1 MMDWLTL
8 LGALGVSN
16 LLSIIVTWKL
26 GGKRT
31 SDANATLVEIE
42 TLVKMREF
50 YRDEIARLLK
60 VNEELHATVNE
71 LRAEL
76 KDVEGE
82 NYSHANIP

>member
-1 MMDWLTL
+1 MDWLTL

-26 GGKRT
+26 GGKRI

-42 TLVKMREF
+42 ALVKVREF

-76 KDVEGE
+76 KEVKGE
-82 NYSHANIP
+82 NYSHADIP

>member
-1 MMDWLTL
+1 MDWLTL

-60 VNEELHATVNE
+60 ANEGLHATVNE

-76 KDVEGE
+76 KEVKGE
-82 NYSHANIP
+82 NYSHADIP

>member
-1 MMDWLTL
+1 MDWFTL

-26 GGKRT
+26 GGKRI

-60 VNEELHATVNE
+60 ANEELHATVNE
-71 LRAEL
+71 LLQEL
-76 KDVEGE
+76 KEARGE
-82 NYSHANIP
+82 TTNRPEIP

>member
-1 MMDWLTL
+1 MDWLTL
-8 LGALGVSN
+8 LSALGVSN
-16 LLSIIVTWKL
+16 LLSIIITWKL

-50 YRDEIARLLK
+50 YRDEIAHLLK

-71 LRAEL
+71 LLQEIKEAR
-76 KDVEGE
+76 GE
-82 NYSHANIP
+82 TVIHSENS

>member
-1 MMDWLTL
+1 MDWLTL

-42 TLVKMREF
+42 ALVKMREF

-76 KDVEGE
+76 KEVKGE

>member
-1 MMDWLTL
+1 MDWLTL
-8 LGALGVSN
+8 LSALGVSN
-16 LLSIIVTWKL
+16 LLSIIITWKL

-50 YRDEIARLLK
+50 YRDEIAHLLK

-71 LRAEL
+71 LLQEIKEAR
-76 KDVEGE
+76 GE
-82 NYSHANIP
+82 TAIHSENS

>member
-1 MMDWLTL
+1 MDWLTL

-42 TLVKMREF
+42 ALVKVREF

-76 KDVEGE
+76 KEVKGE
-82 NYSHANIP
+82 NYPHADIP

>member
-1 MMDWLTL
+1 MDWLTL

-42 TLVKMREF
+42 ALVKMREF

-60 VNEELHATVNE
+60 VNEGLHATVNE

-76 KDVEGE
+76 KDVKGK

>member
-1 MMDWLTL
+1 MDWLTL
-8 LGALGVSN
+8 LSALGVSN
-16 LLSIIVTWKL
+16 LLSIIITWKL

-50 YRDEIARLLK
+50 YRDEIAHLLK

-71 LRAEL
+71 LLQEIKEAG
-76 KDVEGE
+76 GE
-82 NYSHANIP
+82 TAIHSENS

>member
-1 MMDWLTL
+1 MDWLTL

-42 TLVKMREF
+42 ALVKVREF

-60 VNEELHATVNE
+60 ANEELHATVNE

-76 KDVEGE
+76 KEVKGE
-82 NYSHANIP
+82 NYSHADIP

>member
-1 MMDWLTL
+1 MDWFTL

-16 LLSIIVTWKL
+16 LLSILVTWKL

-71 LRAEL
+71 LLQEL
-76 KDVEGE
+76 KEARGE
-82 NYSHANIP
+82 TPNCSEIP

>member
-1 MMDWLTL
+1 MDWLTL

-42 TLVKMREF
+42 ALVKVREF

-76 KDVEGE
+76 KEVEGE
-82 NYSHANIP
+82 NYSHADIP

>member
-1 MMDWLTL
+1 MDWLTL
-8 LGALGVSN
+8 LSALGVSN
-16 LLSIIVTWKL
+16 LLSIIITWRL

-50 YRDEIARLLK
+50 YRDEIAHLLK

-71 LRAEL
+71 LLQEL
-76 KDVEGE
+76 KEARGE
-82 NYSHANIP
+82 TAIHSENS

>member
-1 MMDWLTL
+1 MDWFTL

-31 SDANATLVEIE
+31 PDANATLVEIE

-71 LRAEL
+71 LLQEL
-76 KDVEGE
+76 KEARGE
-82 NYSHANIP
+82 TTNRPEIP

>member
-1 MMDWLTL
+1 MDWLTL
-8 LGALGVSN
+8 LGVLGVSN

-42 TLVKMREF
+42 ALVKVREF

-76 KDVEGE
+76 KEVNGE
-82 NYSHANIP
+82 NYSHADIP

>member
-1 MMDWLTL
+1 MDWLTL

-42 TLVKMREF
+42 ALVKVREF

-76 KDVEGE
+76 KEVKGE
-82 NYSHANIP
+82 DYSHADIP

>member
-1 MMDWLTL
+1 MDWLTL
-8 LGALGVSN
+8 LSALGVSN
-16 LLSIIVTWKL
+16 LLSIIITWKL

-50 YRDEIARLLK
+50 YRDEIAHLLK

-71 LRAEL
+71 LLQEIKEAREETAIHS
-76 KDVEGE
+76 E
-82 NYSHANIP
+82 NS

>member
-1 MMDWLTL
+1 MDWLTL

>member
-1 MMDWLTL
+1 MDWLTL
-8 LGALGVSN
+8 LSVLGVSN

-31 SDANATLVEIE
+31 SDANATLVEIK

-71 LRAEL
+71 LLQEL
-76 KDVEGE
+76 KEARGE
-82 NYSHANIP
+82 TAIHSENS

>member
-1 MMDWLTL
+1 MDWLTL

-60 VNEELHATVNE
+60 VNEELHATVKE

>member
-1 MMDWLTL
+1 MDWLTL

-42 TLVKMREF
+42 ALVKVREF

-76 KDVEGE
+76 KEVKGE
-82 NYSHANIP
+82 NYSHADIP

>member
-1 MMDWLTL
+1 MDWLTL
-8 LGALGVSN
+8 LSALGVSN

-42 TLVKMREF
+42 ALVKVREF

-76 KDVEGE
+76 KEVKGE
-82 NYSHANIP
+82 NYSHADIP